1 MDYIVEVM
9 RIGIKMIYG
18 GFAFMIGGVSLYG
31 LWTSFKWFLR
41 LDMWGGLAML
51 AMTSIP
57 IGVFLILLS
66 IILS

>member
-18 GFAFMIGGVSLYG
+18 GFACMIGGVSLYG
-31 LWTSFKWFLR
+31 LWTSFKMFLR
-41 LDMWGGLAML
+41 LDVWGGLAML
-51 AMTSIP
+51 ALSAIP
-57 IGVFLILLS
+57 TGVFLYLLG